1 LNETSLGLLF
11 AALALLIL
19 ISAFFSSSE
28 TSMMSLNRYRLK
40 HLKGT
45 GHRGAGRAISLL
57 QRPDRLI
64 GLILIGNNLVNI
76 LASAIAT
83 VIAIR
88 LYGDAGIAI
97 ATLVLTLVI
106 LIFAE
111 ITPKTIAA
119 LHPERVAFPASL
131 ILVPLLKL
139 LMPLV
144 LSINWLTN
152 GILKLIGFSP
162 DQTGDDAVSQE
173 ELRTIVTESASM
185 IPSRHRRMLVNILDL
200 EQMTVN
206 DIMAPRNE
214 IYGIDIEAPDEAI
227 MRQLKNSEHTRLPIY
242 RDDIN
247 QIEGVF
253 HMRNLSQVL
262 DSGRLVRSKLLA
274 AADTAYF
281 IPENTPLNT
290 QLLHFQR
297 QKKRLGM
304 VVDEYGDI
312 LGLVA
317 LEDILEEIVGEFT
330 SNLVEQNEEI
340 TRHSDGST
348 TCSGTVSIRDLNR
361 QRRWDLPTDGPKTL
375 SGLALEALEAF
386 PSAQASVRIEGY
398 QLDIEEIAKTHI
410 SRLRITPLDAVAPA
424 SDKPAGN

>member
-1 LNETSLGLLF
+1 LF
-11 AALALLIL
+11 
-19 ISAFFSSSE
+19 
-28 TSMMSLNRYRLK
+28 
-40 HLKGT
+40 
-45 GHRGAGRAISLL
+45 
-57 QRPDRLI
+57 
-64 GLILIGNNLVNI
+64 
-76 LASAIAT
+76 
-83 VIAIR
+83 
-88 LYGDAGIAI
+88 GDAGIAV

-119 LHPERVAFPASL
+119 LHPERVAFPASAL
-131 ILVPLLKL
+131 LLPLQKL

-144 LSINWLTN
+144 LAINSLTN
-152 GILKLIGFSP
+152 GILKLMGFSP
-162 DQTGDDAVSQE
+162 DEAGDDAVSQE

-214 IYGIDIEAPDEAI
+214 IYGIDIEAPDEAV
-227 MRQLKNSEHTRLPIY
+227 MRQLKNSGHTRLPLY
-242 RDDIN
+242 CDDIN

-253 HMRNLSQVL
+253 HMRNLSRVL
-262 DSGRLVRSKLLA
+262 DGGRLNRQALREEA
-274 AADTAYF
+274 ETPYF

-330 SNLVEQNEEI
+330 SNLVEENEEI
-340 TRHSDGST
+340 TRHPDGST
-348 TCSGTVSIRDLNR
+348 TCSGTVSIRDLNK
-361 QRRWDLPTDGPKTL
+361 QRKWDLPTDGPKTV

-386 PSAQASVRIEGY
+386 PNARTSVRIAGY
-398 QLDIEEIAKTHI
+398 QLDIEEIAKTQI
-410 SRLRITPLDAVAPA
+410 SKIRIRPLETEAVSDDERLKAESPHH
-424 SDKPAGN
+424 

>member
-1 LNETSLGLLF
+1 
-11 AALALLIL
+11 
-19 ISAFFSSSE
+19 
-28 TSMMSLNRYRLK
+28 MMSLNRYRLK

-45 GHRGAGRAISLL
+45 GHRGARRAISLL

-88 LYGDAGIAI
+88 LFGDAGIAI
-97 ATLVLTLVI
+97 ATLALTLVI

-119 LHPERVAFPASL
+119 LHPERVAFPASI
-131 ILVPLLKL
+131 ILVPLLKV

-152 GILKLIGFSP
+152 GILKLMGFSP
-162 DQTGDDAVSQE
+162 DRAGDDAVSQE

-214 IYGIDIEAPDEAI
+214 IYGIDIGAPDEAI

-242 RDDIN
+242 RHDIN
-247 QIEGVF
+247 QTEGVF
-253 HMRNLSQVL
+253 HVRNLSQVL
-262 DSGRLVRSKLLA
+262 DGAQLSRSRLLE
-274 AADTAYF
+274 AADAPYF

-330 SNLVEQNEEI
+330 SNLVEENEEI
-340 TRHSDGST
+340 TRHPDGST

-361 QRRWDLPTDGPKTL
+361 QRQWDLPTDGPKTV

-386 PSAQASVRIEGY
+386 PSAPACVRIEGY
-398 QLDIEEIAKTHI
+398 QLNIEDIAKTHI
-410 SRLRITPLDAVAPA
+410 SRLRITPLDPGLSALDTPA
-424 SDKPAGN
+424 RP

>member
-297 QKKRLGM
+297 QKKAT
-304 VVDEYGDI
+304 GD
-312 LGLVA
+312 G
-317 LEDILEEIVGEFT
+317 
-330 SNLVEQNEEI
+330 
-340 TRHSDGST
+340 R
-348 TCSGTVSIRDLNR
+348 
-361 QRRWDLPTDGPKTL
+361 
-375 SGLALEALEAF
+375 
-386 PSAQASVRIEGY
+386 
-398 QLDIEEIAKTHI
+398 
-410 SRLRITPLDAVAPA
+410 
-424 SDKPAGN
+424 